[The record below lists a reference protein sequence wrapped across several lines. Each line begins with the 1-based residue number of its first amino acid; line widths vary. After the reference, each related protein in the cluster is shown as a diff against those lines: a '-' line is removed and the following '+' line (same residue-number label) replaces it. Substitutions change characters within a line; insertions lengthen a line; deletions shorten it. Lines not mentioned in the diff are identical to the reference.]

1 MRVCARPVSFRVF
14 ILNSFSFSS
23 ILKSMEFGTSDSVQ
37 VKAWSSSTQQS
48 EPKLKCLLLTSV
60 PSVGQDSTK
69 PLEVLLLE
77 RNRSLQSESAALR
90 IANTEL
96 SGKSAQV

>member
-1 MRVCARPVSFRVF
+1 MAVTKYFW
-14 ILNSFSFSS
+14 SS
-23 ILKSMEFGTSDSVQ
+23 LLKS
-37 VKAWSSSTQQS
+37 
-48 EPKLKCLLLTSV
+48 LTH
-60 PSVGQDSTK
+60 QDSSK

-96 SGKSAQV
+96 SGKSI

>member
-1 MRVCARPVSFRVF
+1 MSHLVLC
-14 ILNSFSFSS
+14 
-23 ILKSMEFGTSDSVQ
+23 
-37 VKAWSSSTQQS
+37 STG
-48 EPKLKCLLLTSV
+48 LL
-60 PSVGQDSTK
+60 GQDSTK

-96 SGKSAQV
+96 SGKSVQI

>member
-1 MRVCARPVSFRVF
+1 MSHFNFC
-14 ILNSFSFSS
+14 S
-23 ILKSMEFGTSDSVQ
+23 IGPL
-37 VKAWSSSTQQS
+37 
-48 EPKLKCLLLTSV
+48 
-60 PSVGQDSTK
+60 GQDSTK

-96 SGKSAQV
+96 SGKSAQM